1 VAILTDSP
9 LPSNQSQTVLNLSA
23 GTTSS
28 TINYFPGG
36 YYNVSAKYDGDGV
49 FGSSTSPPVA
59 LKVSPENSTV
69 TLSLSIGG
77 KTIAAGGSVEYN
89 YPFPLTLSIQPIG
102 VSSITGK
109 PNGVATP
116 WQLDLTRRV
125 QPTPETPALTR
136 LRLRRSLSALR
147 RASRS

>member
-1 VAILTDSP
+1 MICFSFSLYYTRFSKPTTTSLQLSSANITHGMPVTVSTSVAASSGTGTPTGGVAILTDSP

-59 LKVSPENSTV
+59 LKVS
-69 TLSLSIGG
+69 
-77 KTIAAGGSVEYN
+77 
-89 YPFPLTLSIQPIG
+89 
-102 VSSITGK
+102 
-109 PNGVATP
+109 
-116 WQLDLTRRV
+116 
-125 QPTPETPALTR
+125 
-136 LRLRRSLSALR
+136 
-147 RASRS
+147 